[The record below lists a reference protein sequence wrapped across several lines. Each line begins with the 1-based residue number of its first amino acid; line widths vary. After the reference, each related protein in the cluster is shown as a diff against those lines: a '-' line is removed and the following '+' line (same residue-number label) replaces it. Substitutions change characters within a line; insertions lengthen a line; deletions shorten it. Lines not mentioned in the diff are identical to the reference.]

1 MSNRMAPHTEHPW
14 PAMPHRCSV
23 SAAMLPASH
32 PGSATVRVLRSLFG
46 DSVTQLPPLRFF
58 TRSTDTLAF
67 TG

>member
-1 MSNRMAPHTEHPW
+1 
-14 PAMPHRCSV
+14 
-23 SAAMLPASH
+23 MLPASH